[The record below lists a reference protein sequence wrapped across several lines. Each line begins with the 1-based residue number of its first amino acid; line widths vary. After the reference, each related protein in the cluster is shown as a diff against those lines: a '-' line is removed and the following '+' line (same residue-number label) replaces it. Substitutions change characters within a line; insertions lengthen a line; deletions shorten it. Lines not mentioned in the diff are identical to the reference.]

1 MCFYLFAGIILFIIF
16 LKHFQKIFDEC
27 YREKVDSGM
36 AFFFFRCCHGE
47 HRKRCKYCPYY
58 VDIKEEGN
66 EMNNSKRNYRVEV
79 RLSEE
84 ENKQL
89 EFLSN
94 EFGISKSEVI
104 RELIT
109 DSSYELY
116 YGHKRGKKYD

>member
-1 MCFYLFAGIILFIIF
+1 M
-16 LKHFQKIFDEC
+16 D
-27 YREKVDSGM
+27 
-36 AFFFFRCCHGE
+36 
-47 HRKRCKYCPYY
+47 
-58 VDIKEEGN
+58 
-66 EMNNSKRNYRVEV
+66 NSKRNYRVDI

-116 YGHKRGKKYD
+116 YGYKRGKKYD

>member
-1 MCFYLFAGIILFIIF
+1 MI
-16 LKHFQKIFDEC
+16 
-27 YREKVDSGM
+27 S
-36 AFFFFRCCHGE
+36 
-47 HRKRCKYCPYY
+47 
-58 VDIKEEGN
+58 
-66 EMNNSKRNYRVEV
+66 SKRNYRVEV

-84 ENKQL
+84 EKKQL

-116 YGHKRGKKYD
+116 YGHKRGKKND

>member
-1 MCFYLFAGIILFIIF
+1 MY
-16 LKHFQKIFDEC
+16 
-27 YREKVDSGM
+27 
-36 AFFFFRCCHGE
+36 
-47 HRKRCKYCPYY
+47 
-58 VDIKEEGN
+58 
-66 EMNNSKRNYRVEV
+66 NSKRNYRVEV

-116 YGHKRGKKYD
+116 YGHKRGKKND

>member
-1 MCFYLFAGIILFIIF
+1 MG
-16 LKHFQKIFDEC
+16 
-27 YREKVDSGM
+27 
-36 AFFFFRCCHGE
+36 
-47 HRKRCKYCPYY
+47 
-58 VDIKEEGN
+58 
-66 EMNNSKRNYRVEV
+66 NSKRNYRVEV

-104 RELIT
+104 RELIA

-116 YGHKRGKKYD
+116 YGHKRGKKND

>member
-1 MCFYLFAGIILFIIF
+1 M
-16 LKHFQKIFDEC
+16 
-27 YREKVDSGM
+27 
-36 AFFFFRCCHGE
+36 
-47 HRKRCKYCPYY
+47 
-58 VDIKEEGN
+58 EEMKMYN
-66 EMNNSKRNYRVEV
+66 YKRNYRVEV

-116 YGHKRGKKYD
+116 YGHKRGKKND

>member
-16 LKHFQKIFDEC
+16 LKHFQKVFDEC

>member
-1 MCFYLFAGIILFIIF
+1 MII
-16 LKHFQKIFDEC
+16 
-27 YREKVDSGM
+27 RED
-36 AFFFFRCCHGE
+36 F
-47 HRKRCKYCPYY
+47 
-58 VDIKEEGN
+58 
-66 EMNNSKRNYRVEV
+66 KRNYRCTV

-94 EFGISKSEVI
+94 ELGISKSEVI

-116 YGHKRGKKYD
+116 YGHKRGKKND

>member
-1 MCFYLFAGIILFIIF
+1 
-16 LKHFQKIFDEC
+16 
-27 YREKVDSGM
+27 
-36 AFFFFRCCHGE
+36 
-47 HRKRCKYCPYY
+47 
-58 VDIKEEGN
+58 
-66 EMNNSKRNYRVEV
+66 MNNSKQNYRVEV

-89 EFLSN
+89 DFLSN